1 MIRAK
6 HHFFIYPFFQW
17 FTLFLLKRKFH
28 RIKIIGA
35 FIDESKPILV
45 IANHISWWDGFWLEY
60 INLKMLHRKFHFMML
75 EEQLRKHWYFNY
87 TGGYSVKKNSKSIM
101 ETLNYTSELL
111 NVTSNMVFIFPQGKI
126 NSMHNHQIQFE
137 RGVDRIIKNC
147 SREVQ
152 ILFVANFIEY
162 LSNSKPSLYM
172 YIKSADKSIPDFQ
185 LLENEYNAFYHSA
198 LQNQQLISDQ

>member
-1 MIRAK
+1 
-6 HHFFIYPFFQW
+6 
-17 FTLFLLKRKFH
+17 
-28 RIKIIGA
+28 
-35 FIDESKPILV
+35 
-45 IANHISWWDGFWLEY
+45 
-60 INLKMLHRKFHFMML
+60 
-75 EEQLRKHWYFNY
+75 
-87 TGGYSVKKNSKSIM
+87 
-101 ETLNYTSELL
+101 LL